1 MMKMMEVAAVAVLIV
16 GGASAA
22 SAENW
27 NGAAQIARGDYAA
40 AERIIV
46 REQRLFPRD
55 TDLLIN
61 LATVYART
69 GRVAEA
75 RRTYALAAA
84 QPDEA
89 LEVASDRTV
98 SSRRLATN
106 ALRMLDREVA
116 ALR

>member
-1 MMKMMEVAAVAVLIV
+1 MRMLMEVAAVAVLIA
-16 GGASAA
+16 GGAGTA
-22 SAENW
+22 SAENF

-69 GRVAEA
+69 GRIAEA

-89 LEVASDRTV
+89 LDLTGSRTV
-98 SSRRLATN
+98 SSRALATG
-106 ALRMLDREVA
+106 ALRSLDREVA

>member
-1 MMKMMEVAAVAVLIV
+1 MIKLVEVAAAVVLIV

-84 QPDEA
+84 QPDEQ
-89 LEVASDRTV
+89 LDMT
-98 SSRRLATN
+98 SSRTMSSRALATG
-106 ALRMLDREVA
+106 ALRSLDREVA

>member
-1 MMKMMEVAAVAVLIV
+1 MVKWMEAAATAALIV
-16 GGASAA
+16 GGAPAA
-22 SAENW
+22 AAQNW
-27 NGAAQIARGDYAA
+27 NGAEQIARGDYAA

-69 GRVAEA
+69 GRTAEA

-84 QPDEA
+84 QPDET
-89 LEVASDRTV
+89 LETAGARTV
-98 SSRRLATN
+98 SSRELALTG
-106 ALRMLDREVA
+106 LRTLDREIA